1 MQGIRTMWPAGRN
14 PERSVCLPAG
24 QRLLLIRHLME
35 IRSMREADW
44 PEVARIYA
52 EGIATGMATFET
64 QVPEYGAWD
73 AAHLPYGR
81 LVAESNGNVLGWAAL
96 SPVSSRC
103 VYGGVAELSVYVGA
117 NSRGTGTG
125 MRLMEALIAESEAN
139 GLWTLQ
145 AGIFPENAASIRLHE
160 KAGFRQLGHREK
172 IGQLHGVWKDNVLFE
187 RRSKSIGTS

>member
-1 MQGIRTMWPAGRN
+1 
-14 PERSVCLPAG
+14 
-24 QRLLLIRHLME
+24 ME
-35 IRSMREADW
+35 IRQMRQSDW

-64 QVPEYGAWD
+64 RVPAYDAWN

-81 LVAESNGNVLGWAAL
+81 LVAVRDGEVLGWAAL

-117 NSRGTGTG
+117 DSRGSGAG
-125 MRLMEALIAESEAN
+125 LKLMEALIAESEAN

-145 AGIFPENAASIRLHE
+145 AGVFPENAASIRLHE
-160 KAGFRQLGHREK
+160 KAGFRQLGYRER
-172 IGQLHGVWKDNVLFE
+172 IGQLHGIWKDNVLFE
-187 RRSKSIGTS
+187 RRSNSIGT